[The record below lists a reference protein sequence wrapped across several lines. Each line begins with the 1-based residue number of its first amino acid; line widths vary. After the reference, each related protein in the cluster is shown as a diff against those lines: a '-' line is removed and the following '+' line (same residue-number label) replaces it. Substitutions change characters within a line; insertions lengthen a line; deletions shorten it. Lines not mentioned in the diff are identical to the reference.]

1 MVKEITNYI
10 YNHYII
16 PLYSST
22 ELEIRPITYF
32 DVVITNFLTNRYK
45 DKYNGNDEKINYNN
59 IPNDLFNKTKESIIK
74 DGYKTENKFIF
85 YCLCMINNILKSIF
99 TA

>member
-10 YNHYII
+10 YKHYII

-22 ELEIRPITYF
+22 ELEIRSITYF
-32 DVVITNFLTNRYK
+32 DAVITNFLNNRYK
-45 DKYNGNDEKINYNN
+45 NKYNDDTTLNYDN
-59 IPNDLFNKTKESIIK
+59 IPGDILDKTKESVIK
-74 DGYKTENKFIF
+74 DGYKTENKFMF

-99 TA
+99 AA

>member
-32 DVVITNFLTNRYK
+32 DAVITNFLTNRYK
-45 DKYNGNDEKINYNN
+45 NKYNDGITLNYDN
-59 IPNDLFNKTKESIIK
+59 IPGDILDKTKESVIK
-74 DGYKTENKFIF
+74 DGYKTENKFMF
-85 YCLCMINNILKSIF
+85 YCLCMINTILKSIF
-99 TA
+99 VA